1 MKNKN
6 IVFMGTPDF
15 AKDSL
20 EALVNAKYNVEAV
33 VTNPDR
39 PKGRG
44 MKIKMLVLVQ

>member
-1 MKNKN
+1 
-6 IVFMGTPDF
+6 MGTPDF

-33 VTNPDR
+33 LTNPDR

-44 MKIKMLVLVQ
+44 MKMMMSTV